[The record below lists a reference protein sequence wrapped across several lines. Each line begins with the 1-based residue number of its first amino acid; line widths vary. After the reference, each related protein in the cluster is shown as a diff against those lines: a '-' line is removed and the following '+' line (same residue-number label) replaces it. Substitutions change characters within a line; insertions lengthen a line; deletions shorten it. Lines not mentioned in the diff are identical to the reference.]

1 MPTSLLPAL
10 SWLQLLLLLRRRYVR
25 TAGAA
30 QLHTLAHHAHG
41 RGTGNARMQTQA
53 LKYTHAVLFA
63 AGLLLGQ
70 TSISAGKK
78 CYL

>member
-1 MPTSLLPAL
+1 MSTHKQLRKLDTSRQESPVCFIF
-10 SWLQLLLLLRRRYVR
+10 WL
-25 TAGAA
+25 
-30 QLHTLAHHAHG
+30 
-41 RGTGNARMQTQA
+41 
-53 LKYTHAVLFA
+53 HAVLFA